1 LNFFRKVPASSSSKL
16 REFVKFAKP
25 PKAEAAIFQWLAS
38 GVQIAFICSAR
49 GVERN
54 TMLKIRR
61 STNGK
66 IVFTLSGR
74 IEIEDV
80 AELQRLL
87 ALELSDRSLALDLA
101 DVTLVDREAV
111 KFLAHC
117 EGDSIQLENCPPY
130 IREWIQREKPRD
142 SRRRRQ

>member
-1 LNFFRKVPASSSSKL
+1 
-16 REFVKFAKP
+16 
-25 PKAEAAIFQWLAS
+25 
-38 GVQIAFICSAR
+38 
-49 GVERN
+49 
-54 TMLKIRR
+54 MLKIKR
-61 STNGK
+61 TANGR

-87 ALELSDRSLALDLA
+87 ALELADHNLALDLT

-111 KFLAHC
+111 KFLVHC
-117 EGDSIQLENCPPY
+117 DADSIELENCPPY
-130 IREWIQREKPRD
+130 IREWIQRERGKN

>member
-1 LNFFRKVPASSSSKL
+1 
-16 REFVKFAKP
+16 
-25 PKAEAAIFQWLAS
+25 
-38 GVQIAFICSAR
+38 
-49 GVERN
+49 
-54 TMLKIRR
+54 MLKIRR

-87 ALELSDRSLALDLA
+87 ALESADRNLAFDLA

-117 EGDSIQLENCPPY
+117 EADSIELENCPPY
-130 IREWIQREKPRD
+130 IREWIQREKARN
-142 SRRRRQ
+142 SGRKRQ